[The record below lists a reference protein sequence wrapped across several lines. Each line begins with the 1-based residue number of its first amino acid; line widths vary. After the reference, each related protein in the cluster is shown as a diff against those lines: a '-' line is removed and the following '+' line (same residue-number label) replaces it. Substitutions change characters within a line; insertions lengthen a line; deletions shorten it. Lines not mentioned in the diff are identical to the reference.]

1 MSATADTRAR
11 PTAAEARA
19 ARANKRGS
27 AGQAAK
33 DSRHSSE
40 WGLPQTLADQAHSEL
55 EEEIATLRIPPG
67 AILSE
72 AQLSERFGVG
82 RTPVREA
89 LQRLA
94 REGLVVIMPRRGV
107 VVSEIDVAAQLRLL
121 EVRRELERLM
131 VRGAA
136 RRASKPQR
144 KRFRQ
149 IASGMDQAARR
160 ADDLTFMR
168 LDREFNLL
176 LLEAAGN
183 EFGTATLG
191 MLSGLSRR
199 FWYAYYKQAAD
210 LPRTARLHAA
220 VARAIVSENEER
232 AAAASDE
239 LIDYLREFTRRM
251 IG

>member
-1 MSATADTRAR
+1 MSATTDTRAR
-11 PTAAEARA
+11 PRAAEARA
-19 ARANKRGS
+19 ARANRRAS
-27 AGQAAK
+27 AGQTADDA
-33 DSRHSSE
+33 RQSSG
-40 WGLPQTLADQAHSEL
+40 WGLPQTLADQAHREL

-144 KRFRQ
+144 KRFQQ
-149 IASGMDQAARR
+149 IASGMDQAAKR
-160 ADDLTFMR
+160 ADDLAFMR
-168 LDREFNLL
+168 LDREFNLCFWRRPGTSSARQ
-176 LLEAAGN
+176 LLEC
-183 EFGTATLG
+183 
-191 MLSGLSRR
+191 
-199 FWYAYYKQAAD
+199 
-210 LPRTARLHAA
+210 
-220 VARAIVSENEER
+220 
-232 AAAASDE
+232 
-239 LIDYLREFTRRM
+239 
-251 IG
+251 

>member
-1 MSATADTRAR
+1 MLATSNRRAR
-11 PTAAEARA
+11 PSAAEVRTAQ
-19 ARANKRGS
+19 ANKRGS
-27 AGQAAK
+27 AGQTAE
-33 DSRHSSE
+33 DGRHSSE
-40 WGLPQTLADQAHSEL
+40 WGPPQTLADQAYQVL
-55 EEEIATLRIPPG
+55 EEEITTLRIPPG

-72 AQLSERFGVG
+72 AQLSERFGIG

-121 EVRRELERLM
+121 EVRRELEQLM

-144 KRFRQ
+144 KRFQQ
-149 IASGMDQAARR
+149 IASGMDKAARR
-160 ADDLTFMR
+160 ADDLAFMR

-183 EFGTATLG
+183 EFGAATMG

-199 FWYAYYKQAAD
+199 FWYAYYKQVAD

-220 VARAIVSENEER
+220 VARAIVDENEER

-239 LIDYLREFTRRM
+239 LIDYIQEFTRRT